1 MISGL
6 AAESSNSAAAAGSI
20 ATAVKLVGG
29 QFDRHADSALPASCD
44 SIFAAAPAMNYPPG
58 NRGWPARVC
67 APPWIPEKA
76 DVREIPYI
84 DGARI
89 RAQFI
94 AGVVISPLLKIS
106 GKTMQ
111 DLKSYSLSDLKKLCV
126 QIEKE
131 IEKRATGAKKALI
144 RKLEKMAQAE
154 GLELSDLLD
163 GAPARK
169 APVKET
175 KAKAPKAT
183 KATKPVKAKAE
194 KQPAEKKEA
203 LPPVYFNP
211 LNPKEGWSG
220 RGRKPNWVINWLGNG
235 GELDDLKKKRS

>member
-1 MISGL
+1 
-6 AAESSNSAAAAGSI
+6 
-20 ATAVKLVGG
+20 
-29 QFDRHADSALPASCD
+29 
-44 SIFAAAPAMNYPPG
+44 
-58 NRGWPARVC
+58 
-67 APPWIPEKA
+67 
-76 DVREIPYI
+76 
-84 DGARI
+84 
-89 RAQFI
+89 
-94 AGVVISPLLKIS
+94 
-106 GKTMQ
+106 MQ

-154 GLELSDLLD
+154 GLELSDLLE

-169 APVKET
+169 DSKEA
-175 KAKAPKAT
+175 KAVKAPKAA
-183 KATKPVKAKAE
+183 KLAKAKAE